1 MSPWEQRRADVFADA
16 LESRATAATS
26 APATARL
33 VGVARSIRDA
43 SLESPDGQFAVVLRE
58 RLMAEAPHALSPQR
72 VVHVRPV
79 RDPMATGTPGRQRL
93 AAASAVLAVAGG
105 SFGLVTASAQALP
118 GDALYSVKRGVEQTD
133 LALQRGDGAEGR
145 TNLQHA
151 GERLAEVEAMVE
163 DGTVDSQES
172 ALAAEALEDFTSQA
186 DAGARELLEAYA
198 NGRDASA
205 ITEISDF
212 SLASSSSLAGLSKAL
227 PQSTGPAYAEAAGM
241 VTELSRASSR
251 ICASCRTSGPASP
264 QQELVDRVE
273 DLAATGQPMAAP
285 GPVSDLLGQPD
296 DRQRADDPQ
305 RDVPSDS
312 LPDASLPDDSQP
324 DDSQPDD
331 SQSAADPEPDG
342 TTTKSDDEPRSDEP
356 QDDPDDEPRSDEPQ
370 DDPDEDPAGETTG
383 VLSPLLDNPLGG
395 GEGDDDD
402 ASGGP
407 LGSLLGR

>member
-285 GPVSDLLGQPD
+285 GPVSDLVGQPD

-324 DDSQPDD
+324 DDSK
-331 SQSAADPEPDG
+331 SAADPEPDG

-356 QDDPDDEPRSDEPQ
+356 QDDPDDEPRSDDPQ

>member
-43 SLESPDGQFAVVLRE
+43 SLESPDGQFAGVLRE

-324 DDSQPDD
+324 DDSK
-331 SQSAADPEPDG
+331 SAADPEPDG
-342 TTTKSDDEPRSDEP
+342 TTTKS
-356 QDDPDDEPRSDEPQ
+356 DDEPRSDEPQ

>member
-43 SLESPDGQFAVVLRE
+43 SLESPDGQFAGVLRE

-172 ALAAEALEDFTSQA
+172 ALAAAALEDFTSQA
-186 DAGARELLEAYA
+186 DAGATELFEAYA

-241 VTELSRASSR
+241 VTELSRASSW

-324 DDSQPDD
+324 DDSK
-331 SQSAADPEPDG
+331 SAADPEPDG
-342 TTTKSDDEPRSDEP
+342 TTTKS
-356 QDDPDDEPRSDEPQ
+356 DDEPRSDEPQ

-383 VLSPLLDNPLGG
+383 VLSPLLDNPLVG

-402 ASGGP
+402 ASGGL